1 MSSGGVL
8 SIPRRSAVEEKLSS
22 SSVKCSVRF
31 TAPPLPGSVHVQVE
45 RDCSYCPGQQDNQ
58 CQVFP
63 TRFRCAPPSLSARE
77 ASSRSHA
84 VFPDDWDG
92 GRRTQEANRDSKRP
106 FWPTENFLAQRAS
119 LSIAI
124 DRISPRHK
132 RVRDPI
138 HRGKIPDRIGRLNN
152 YVGGGG
158 RNRTGVHGFAGRCM
172 TTLPPRRVL
181 ETRNSEGYRNGLFL
195 GILERETSLEL
206 ATLTLARLRST
217 N

>member
-1 MSSGGVL
+1 M
-8 SIPRRSAVEEKLSS
+8 
-22 SSVKCSVRF
+22 
-31 TAPPLPGSVHVQVE
+31 
-45 RDCSYCPGQQDNQ
+45 
-58 CQVFP
+58 
-63 TRFRCAPPSLSARE
+63 
-77 ASSRSHA
+77 
-84 VFPDDWDG
+84 
-92 GRRTQEANRDSKRP
+92 
-106 FWPTENFLAQRAS
+106 
-119 LSIAI
+119 SIAI
-124 DRISPRHK
+124 DPVSPGHQ

-138 HRGKIPDRIGRLNN
+138 HRRQIPDRRGRLND

-172 TTLPPRRVL
+172 TTLPPRRMP